1 MNIMNLTAKL
11 ILDDKEYQVKLQE
24 AKKQAKDTS
33 NSTIS
38 NNLKTVASWVGITAS
53 VTALIST
60 MKNLVYNTTEY
71 AGSVKDLAQ
80 VYETTYQNVQELNYM
95 AQESGKNAEWVLRKA
110 QSSGESY
117 AEILGLTNEEY
128 AEMVANAHEMGI
140 ILEDEVI
147 DRADMLGDAISQLK
161 YQFQAVLTG
170 LLAGEEGAD
179 QNLRA
184 FLQRVGDFVKQYAPA
199 VINFAVQLLIEVA
212 VAFITQFPQ
221 IATELVLALQNALLN
236 VDWLGVLWTVIKG
249 LAEGIVNM
257 ILNALL
263 GWLSWF
269 GIETPQVDFGVGDS
283 PSLSNVGANDY
294 EITESVT
301 QELTIKVESDGVTA
315 NDKAV
320 ADSLEDLIDE
330 KLGKMLGGI

>member
-11 ILDDKEYQVKLQE
+11 VLDDKEYQVKLE
-24 AKKQAKDTS
+24 SAKKQAKETS
-33 NSTIS
+33 KSTIS

-53 VTALIST
+53 VATLIST

-117 AEILGLTNEEY
+117 AEILGLTNEQY
-128 AEMVANAHEMGI
+128 AEMVENAHQMGI

-170 LLAGEEGAD
+170 LLAGEDGAD
-179 QNLRA
+179 ENLRA
-184 FLQRVGDFVKQYAPA
+184 FLQRAGNVVKQYAPA
-199 VINFAVQLLIEVA
+199 VINFAVQLLLEVA
-212 VAFITQFPQ
+212 VAFVTQFPA
-221 IATELVLALQNALLN
+221 IATELVYAIQDALFS
-236 VDWLGVLWTVIKG
+236 VDWLGLLWDLIKG
-249 LAEGIVNM
+249 IGELIINSIING
-257 ILNALL
+257 LL
-263 GWLSWF
+263 GWLRWF
-269 GIETPQVDFGVGDS
+269 GVDVPQVDFGVGES
-283 PSLSNVGANDY
+283 TSMSNLGANDY
-294 EITESVT
+294 EVTESVT
-301 QELTIKVESDGVTA
+301 QELTIKVESNGVTA

-320 ADSLEDLIDE
+320 AGSIEDLIDE
-330 KLGKMLGGI
+330 KIGKMLGGI